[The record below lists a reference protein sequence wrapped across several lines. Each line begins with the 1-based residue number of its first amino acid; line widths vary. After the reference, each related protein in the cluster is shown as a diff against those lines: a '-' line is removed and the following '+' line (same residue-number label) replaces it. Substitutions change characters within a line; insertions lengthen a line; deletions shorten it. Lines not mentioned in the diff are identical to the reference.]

1 MNVRGKLFGAMALLV
16 LLVTAAYFGTTQG
29 YLDSRFSRYTAE
41 DMAHQLQKYYE
52 EHGNSWVGLERSDI
66 SDAAERHRSDY
77 GGVPLL
83 SPEEQILFFRGQAEP
98 NSVIQ
103 HGFHQSII
111 VNGTKI
117 GTVYTDQWESTE
129 ALQMKDYI
137 LNSMIIE
144 GFRIGI
150 LTAVVALLLGLW
162 LTWRLTLPL
171 KRLIPTIEQIAHGD
185 LHIQIPIT
193 SKDEYGKVTEA
204 LNHMAQQL
212 QRAEEIRKQLTA
224 DVAHELRTP
233 LAIIQVQMENIQ
245 DSGRDVPPETL
256 LPIQDE
262 VIRLSKLVDDLHQLT
277 LAESGKLLLDRKPTD
292 LVPILDRI
300 ADMLKPEADERQ
312 ISISR
317 SCPTQKMIAS
327 IDPNRI
333 TQVFYNLLINALR
346 YTPSEGTITI
356 HMTHTDH
363 KGSRFATV
371 SIKDNGVG
379 ILTEKLP
386 YLFDRFYRVEESRSR
401 HTGGLGLGL
410 SIAKEYVEA
419 NQGFILVNSEV
430 GKGSTFTVYLPQ

>member
-29 YLDSRFSRYTAE
+29 YLESRFAKYTAE
-41 DMAHQLQKYYE
+41 DMAHQFQKYYE
-52 EHGNSWVGLERSDI
+52 EHGNTWVGLEQSDI
-66 SDAAERHRSDY
+66 SNAAERHRSDY
-77 GGVPLL
+77 GGVALL
-83 SPEEQILFFRGQAEP
+83 SPEEQILFFRGHAEP

-103 HGFHQSII
+103 HGFQQSII

-117 GTVYTDQWESTE
+117 GTVYTDQWDSTE
-129 ALQMKDYI
+129 TLQMKDYI
-137 LNSMIIE
+137 LNAMIIE
-144 GFRIGI
+144 GFRMGI
-150 LTAVVALLLGLW
+150 LTAAIALLLGLW

-212 QRAEEIRKQLTA
+212 QRGEEIRKQLTA

-277 LAESGKLLLDRKPTD
+277 LAESGKLPLDRKPTD

-300 ADMLKPEADERQ
+300 ADMLQPEADERQ

-317 SCPTQKMIAS
+317 TSPTQDMIAS
-327 IDPNRI
+327 VDPNRI
-333 TQVFYNLLINALR
+333 TQVFYNLMINALR

-356 HMTHTDH
+356 QLTHRDH
-363 KGSRFATV
+363 NGSRFATV
-371 SIKDNGVG
+371 SIKDTGVG
-379 ILTEKLP
+379 ILPEKLP

-419 NQGFILVNSEV
+419 HHGFIKVNSEV